1 MAPIRV
7 MIVDDHPVFREGL
20 VRVMEG
26 AGDINVILEVADGE
40 EALVKARELR
50 PDVILMDVNLPSI
63 NGIQATREI
72 KAILP
77 RVQVI
82 VLTAYHD
89 DEQLLQA
96 ERAGAAAYFPK
107 YVTPAELVAAVR
119 RVSEGEQLLG
129 ENLGARGLAG
139 LSQSDAADVL
149 GADDEKFVPLSARE
163 MEILQFVAR
172 GFSNKEIATE
182 LSISRQTVKNHMT
195 AILRKLTVE
204 DRTQAALYALR
215 RGWIRLQD
223 TGDGPCPARSGSSA
237 MQG

>member
-1 MAPIRV
+1 MVPIRI

-40 EALVKARELR
+40 EALIRARELR

-72 KAILP
+72 KAALP

-89 DEQLLQA
+89 EEQLLQA

-107 YVTPAELVAAVR
+107 YVTPVELVSAVR

-129 ENLGARGLAG
+129 ENQGARGLAG
-139 LSQSDAADVL
+139 LSQSDAGDVV
-149 GADDEKFVPLSARE
+149 GADDEKFVPLSSRE

-223 TGDGPCPARSGSSA
+223 TGD
-237 MQG
+237 

>member
-26 AGDINVILEVADGE
+26 EDDIDVVLEVADGE
-40 EALVKARELR
+40 EALIRARELR

-72 KAILP
+72 KSVLP
-77 RVQVI
+77 RVQII

-89 DEQLLQA
+89 EEQLLQA
-96 ERAGAAAYFPK
+96 ERAGASAYFPK
-107 YVTPAELVAAVR
+107 YVTPGELVAAVR
-119 RVSEGEQLLG
+119 RVSVGEQLLA
-129 ENLGARGLAG
+129 ETPGARSGFAG
-139 LSQSDAADVL
+139 LSPSDSVE
-149 GADDEKFVPLSARE
+149 GAGGIDDERFVPLSARE

-223 TGDGPCPARSGSSA
+223 TGD
-237 MQG
+237 